1 MSEVGQRKVS
11 EEFLSALPIIGN
23 QPKNEKEEKFLREVC
38 EYEFYNLEEP
48 GLGHEFEYGDTR
60 KKHFFE
66 LDHGEKYRV
75 PRFVARHLESC
86 GTPIW
91 DWRPDGTGRM
101 TKKLTG
107 KRPRFRMS
115 QSYT

>member
-1 MSEVGQRKVS
+1 MSEVRQRKVS
-11 EEFLSALPIIGN
+11 EEFLSKLPIIGN
-23 QPKNEKEEKFLREVC
+23 QPKNEKEENFLREVC

-48 GLGHEFEYGDTR
+48 GLSHSFSYGDTLNN
-60 KKHFFE
+60 HMISMN
-66 LDHGEKYRV
+66 HGDKYRL
-75 PRFVARHLESC
+75 PRFIARHLESC

-101 TKKLTG
+101 AKKLTG
-107 KRPRFRMS
+107 KAPRFRMS